1 MEGTA
6 KLALIEAVQPEI
18 APIADQVN
26 DLLNESIEKIAQSSI
41 GEINALTKNL
51 GELGTQMLNA
61 AAAAKEKINKLH
73 ELNGQ
78 IAAEVRRGEEMRRSV
93 SDSIE
98 RISSP

>member
-1 MEGTA
+1 VEHA
-6 KLALIEAVQPEI
+6 SKIALLEAVKPDL
-18 APIADQVN
+18 APMSDQIHG
-26 DLLNESIEKIAQSSI
+26 LLNESIEKIAQSSI

-73 ELNGQ
+73 ELNSQ

-98 RISSP
+98 KIAG